1 MVKGF
6 KVLGCF
12 LVTAA
17 FLFCFVS
24 SSFGEEKGIVF
35 SNEVV
40 SIRFQ
45 WQHDPVSPNSVSAL
59 AAHFELAEDW
69 HFYADA
75 DTAPGGQ
82 DLKIVPK
89 SGDNFKFREAIYPAS
104 ESYYDKGLQKQLQ
117 VYSNEFTVYL
127 PFEVNVESWPII
139 GGEFK
144 AFLNFEIKGAVCS
157 GFQCRIVG
165 ESVRFSAPSVAE
177 QESEPIF
184 ALPDPNAKAKESS
197 SAGSEIVEAGRESA
211 LVVTVTKLGLAFIVG
226 LLFNVMPCVLPV
238 IPLIVSRLLKQAQ
251 QQRGKSIALGFTF
264 CFGILV
270 FFIALAVLNIVLRL
284 GFNTV
289 LQWGEY
295 FRYPW
300 FVQGMALLMI
310 LLGLFM
316 FGLFSI
322 AIPSSVTSKT
332 GSGEGFLGSVG
343 MGFLAALLSTPCSF
357 GILAGVFAWAQTQTL
372 AISSLTM
379 LVMGAGMAA
388 PYAVLVS
395 FPSLLNKLPKPGGW
409 MEIVKVAMG
418 FVLLGIGVKLI
429 EALPE
434 KRVIDTLY
442 FALVLGFG
450 AWMWG
455 GWVGYQTPKMR
466 KYVIRIIAVVLVVL
480 GGFYLLP
487 VREGLIDWQEY
498 DSVAIENAIDNDRP
512 VLIKFDADWCTNCKL
527 VERRVYQKKTVAD
540 LLEEKNFLVIK
551 GDTTTKDMP
560 ATDALNNVYN
570 EPGIP
575 VTVLHLPGRERP
587 VKLRG
592 IISAEQLIEAVEGV
606 SR

>member
-1 MVKGF
+1 VVIALLCISF
-6 KVLGCF
+6 SRL
-12 LVTAA
+12 
-17 FLFCFVS
+17 
-24 SSFGEEKGIVF
+24 SFGAQGSEVF

-45 WQHDPVSPNSVSAL
+45 WQHDTVSQNSVSAL

-82 DLKIVPK
+82 DLKIIPE
-89 SGDNFKFREAIYPAS
+89 SEDNFKFKDAVYPAS

-127 PFEVNVESWPII
+127 PFEVNVGSWPIL

-144 AFLNFEIKGAVCS
+144 PFFNFEIRGAVCS
-157 GFQCRIVG
+157 GFQCRIVD
-165 ESVRFSAPSVAE
+165 ESVRFSAPSIAE
-177 QESEPIF
+177 QESEAKF
-184 ALPDPNAKAKESS
+184 VLPDPNTKVEKTLVSE
-197 SAGSEIVEAGRESA
+197 GEIVEGGRESA
-211 LVVTVTKLGLAFIVG
+211 FLVTVTKLGLAFIVG

-251 QQRGKSIALGFTF
+251 EQKGKSIALGFTF

-270 FFIALAVLNIVLRL
+270 FFIALAVLNIILRL

-372 AISSLTM
+372 AVSSLTM
-379 LVMGAGMAA
+379 LVMGVGMAA

-418 FVLLGIGVKLI
+418 FVLLGIGIKLI

-466 KYVIRIIAVVLVVL
+466 KYVIRIIALALVVL

-487 VREGLIDWQEY
+487 AHEGLIDWQEY
-498 DSVAIENAIDNDRP
+498 DRAAVESAIEEGRP

-527 VERRVYQKKTVAD
+527 VERRVYQKKAVAD
-540 LLEEKNFLVIK
+540 LLDEKGFLVIK

-560 ATDALNNVYN
+560 ATDALNNIYN

-575 VTVLHLPGRERP
+575 VTILHLPDRDKP

-592 IISAEQLIEAVEGV
+592 IISAEQLIDAVEEV